1 MRGVS
6 AFQSTLPARGA
17 TSVSVTAVLVL
28 AFQSTLPA
36 RGATRKDGKTV
47 EADKISIHAPR
58 TGSDAALQEIK
69 AILLEISIH
78 APRTGSD
85 HHWERVGMGA
95 DNFNPRSPHGERR
108 ISISVSG
115 EYCKFQSTL
124 PARGATQGRCKSPRR
139 RVFQSTLPA
148 RGATRG
154 RRGIPPRPH
163 HFNPRSPH
171 GERRI
176 TPARPPAPA
185 PDFNP
190 RSPHGERQGLPF
202 TGDCVGGISIHA
214 PRTGSDFG
222 VGRHFGV
229 PPNFNP
235 RSPHGER
242 RAGVMRPRA
251 R

>member
-95 DNFNPRSPHGERR
+95 DNFNPRSPHGERLKAAANR
-108 ISISVSG
+108 
-115 EYCKFQSTL
+115 
-124 PARGATQGRCKSPRR
+124 
-139 RVFQSTLPA
+139 
-148 RGATRG
+148 
-154 RRGIPPRPH
+154 
-163 HFNPRSPH
+163 
-171 GERRI
+171 
-176 TPARPPAPA
+176 
-185 PDFNP
+185 
-190 RSPHGERQGLPF
+190 
-202 TGDCVGGISIHA
+202 HA
-214 PRTGSDFG
+214 AGY
-222 VGRHFGV
+222 
-229 PPNFNP
+229 FNP

-242 RAGVMRPRA
+242 RAGGGVFRHALIISIHAPRTGSDASRPRA
-251 R
+251 RPRLHPISIHAPRTGSDRVFPLQVIASGAFQSTLPARGATSVLAGILVYLLISIHAPRTGSDARA

>member
-85 HHWERVGMGA
+85 ERLVVCKMS
-95 DNFNPRSPHGERR
+95 DIDFNPRSPHGERLNVS
-108 ISISVSG
+108 SIQCSQ
-115 EYCKFQSTL
+115 Y
-124 PARGATQGRCKSPRR
+124 
-139 RVFQSTLPA
+139 VFQSTLPA
-148 RGATRG
+148 RGATITG
-154 RRGIPPRPH
+154 SASAWVQTISIHAPRTGSDSRPLQ
-163 HFNPRSPH
+163 
-171 GERRI
+171 I
-176 TPARPPAPA
+176 ATP
-185 PDFNP
+185 
-190 RSPHGERQGLPF
+190 Q
-202 TGDCVGGISIHA
+202 GISIHA
-214 PRTGSDFG
+214 PRTGSDA
-222 VGRHFGV
+222 
-229 PPNFNP
+229 
-235 RSPHGER
+235 
-242 RAGVMRPRA
+242 RAAGYSATPSSFQSTLPARGATHHARA
-251 R
+251 PARACTRFQSTLPARGATGSSLYR